1 MVSFETVTNL
11 IEVVFI
17 IIIIILCY
25 KRSDFN
31 KRSTHLDANEKHK
44 RKQLKKEEED
54 CVYSLDHKVRLLLL
68 HDYTDRLI
76 NSSAVDFHVSNRS
89 VE

>member
-25 KRSDFN
+25 NRSDFN

-44 RKQLKKEEED
+44 KKQLKRGR
-54 CVYSLDHKVRLLLL
+54 RLCLL
-68 HDYTDRLI
+68 TRSQGSFTAASRLY
-76 NSSAVDFHVSNRS
+76 
-89 VE
+89 